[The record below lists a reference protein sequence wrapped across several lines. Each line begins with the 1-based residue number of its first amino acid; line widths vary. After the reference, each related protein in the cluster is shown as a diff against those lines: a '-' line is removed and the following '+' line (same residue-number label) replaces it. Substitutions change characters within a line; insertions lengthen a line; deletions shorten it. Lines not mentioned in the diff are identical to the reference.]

1 MPLRSC
7 LLLLILCIP
16 LLTAQAQPEQ
26 APEPPAPDQNYEQL
40 PFMTERNRE
49 RETIGA
55 EAPSVA
61 GLLVRTLGAL
71 LLIVGLIGAA
81 AWGLRKFGGARFAQT
96 TTGALAL
103 EVLST
108 VSLGERRSLSVVRFG
123 DATLLIGSSPQNI
136 TLLATHQGSNTEIEN
151 KTPTR
156 VSVADLLEREETNA
170 DFAQELA
177 RASAGSSLQE
187 K

>member
-61 GLLVRTLGAL
+61 GLLMRTLGAL

-81 AWGLRKFGGARFAQT
+81 TWGLRKFGGARFAQT
-96 TTGALAL
+96 TTDAPAL

-123 DATLLIGSSPQNI
+123 DATLLVGSSPQNI
-136 TLLATHQGSNTEIEN
+136 TLLASHKTHGREPEAEN
-151 KTPTR
+151 KIPAR

-177 RASAGSSLQE
+177 RATESE
-187 K
+187 TE